1 MNVVN
6 ENELDKDVVPS
17 HAQTRRQ
24 LLIKEN
30 QININVGILS
40 VLTAILIA
48 AYLAMIFGDPFN
60 RLISKREIF
69 LKKFLFLKTLKI
81 QQ

>member
-1 MNVVN
+1 MSNMN
-6 ENELDKDVVPS
+6 EGEIEGDTVPS
-17 HAQTRRQ
+17 HNQIRRQ

-48 AYLAMIFGDPFN
+48 AYLAMIFGE
-60 RLISKREIF
+60 LIF
-69 LKKFLFLKTLKI
+69 
-81 QQ
+81 